1 MEPST
6 RSAVAYRSIS
16 LLRIATGERVPAQ
29 LYSEICQE
37 DLQDIATAWSTE
49 FGIRSLRAKA
59 CRVSTWRDEDAHW
72 DWDDKQ
78 AKRHG
83 TLSHQGYSVV
93 ADHLTQGVMYVAT
106 DGESRL
112 EPGFHAVYVDY
123 LAAAPWN
130 RPLPFDATYER
141 KIRGVGEALMREAV
155 ALSLD
160 DDLGTD
166 GRVCLHALPDAEA
179 FYDKRMG
186 MQDLGRDPAYQHLR
200 LFEMSREQSLTFLG
214 KFG

>member
-1 MEPST
+1 MAPST
-6 RSAVAYRSIS
+6 RSAVKYRSIS
-16 LLRIATGERVPAQ
+16 LLHIATGERVPAQ

-37 DLQDIATAWSTE
+37 DLQNIATAWSKE
-49 FGIRSLRAKA
+49 FDLRSQRAKA
-59 CRVSTWRDEDAHW
+59 CDDSTWRDEDDHW
-72 DWDDKQ
+72 DWQTKQ
-78 AKRHG
+78 AKRQG
-83 TLSHQGYSVV
+83 ALSHQGYSVV
-93 ADHLTQGVMYVAT
+93 ADDVTQGVMYVAT
-106 DGESRL
+106 DGKSRL
-112 EPGFHAVYVDY
+112 KSGSHAVYVDY

-130 RPLPFDATYER
+130 RPLSFDATYER

-179 FYDKRMG
+179 FYHKRIG
-186 MQDLGRDPAYQHLR
+186 MQDLGRDHEYSNLR
-200 LFEMSREQSLTFLG
+200 YFEMSRDESLTFLA